1 MPTKQRRTL
10 YPDEAVEAARRN
22 VEQFEWAKRR
32 REEAVEE
39 ADRYLEGYGGL
50 DGLWRLVTSQEIPRS
65 CTVSFKNEAGSP
77 ITGTQFNEEH
87 GSYGWEADPFEAPWK
102 LTDPTCEMQF
112 PTNDFGAYYESGLDE
127 AGEFDPELA
136 DDDLLVNELYPE
148 RGESWGV
155 DDGTGWV
162 DDEGNR
168 YHFVAYYNH
177 WHCWYEIREILQAL
191 RDAFLL
197 DGDREYAQAGIVLLD
212 RVADV
217 YPSLDLSAW
226 GPEAELY
233 NSDAMS
239 GQGRT
244 MGCIW
249 ESVQIRSKL
258 SAYDAFFPVMDDET
272 AVAFLSDKADVYEI
286 EGKGSGDAIRKN
298 VEEGIVREVLPAVE
312 CSQIRGNFG
321 HHQAALAM
329 AGVVLDEPDGY
340 TADALAHVFRPGEYV
355 TEDDGTPWGRHE
367 VTGGDVYPHLVEVV
381 DRDGQANE
389 SPNYNAIVTRSVRE
403 IAEVLD
409 GYDGTDEDLY
419 EHPKVERMLGSR
431 IPLLVLDRFTP
442 HIGDSEETGNPGLNL
457 DEELLVDAAA
467 RYDDPQ
473 LAQAAALAVEDLD
486 EIHGDVFDPDPERHA
501 EVVQETLDA
510 EGPLDLPSGNLAGFG
525 LALLRQ
531 GENSGEPDE
540 TDDRRVAWVGYGRN
554 SGEAGGSWHNHLDT
568 LNLGLFGYGLNLAP
582 DLGYPAL
589 GSTTPKRRNWA
600 ASTVSHNTVVV
611 DAQPQKPQWVS
622 EPKQF
627 ASTGEVDLIDV
638 AAPEVYPQADEYRR
652 TTAMV
657 RFDDERSYVVD
668 FFRVAGGEE
677 HHFSFH
683 AGEGE
688 ATAEGLD
695 LLAQPEGTYAGP
707 DVPRPGF
714 REDTEYNQEVGNGFN
729 YFDAVER
736 DEAPP
741 DSFSVDWDIVDTWDV
756 REDGAEDVGV
766 RLTMCNDLDEVALVD
781 GEAPAKP
788 GNPERLRYLL
798 AKREGE
804 ELDTTFTSV
813 IEPYEGEPVVE
824 SVELVGVEAADGS
837 ETDPGVVRAVKIT
850 LDDGRVDYA
859 IRSSDPSRTYLI
871 DEEIRFQGFFGV
883 YREEGGEPAAAV
895 LSDGTELGPE
905 EGEPVLETDR
915 GRLAGTVADFTREL
929 AHENELVV
937 EFDGDVAEP
946 EIEACVGEWIYVET
960 DHDRNG
966 AYEIQGAEIEGGQV
980 VLDVGDRTTVRG
992 YVDPEEPEQGFEYIP
1007 EEGARFTIPRTYAW
1021 D

>member
-10 YPDEAVEAARRN
+10 YPDTAIEAARRN

-32 REEAVEE
+32 REETIEDAG
-39 ADRYLEGYGGL
+39 RYLEGYGGF

-77 ITGTQFNEEH
+77 ITDTQFNEEY
-87 GSYGWEADPFEAPWK
+87 GSYGWGADPFEAPWK

-112 PTNDFGAYYESGLDE
+112 PTNDFETYYESGLD
-127 AGEFDPELA
+127 ASGEFDPELA
-136 DDDLLVNELYPE
+136 DNDLLVNELYPE
-148 RGESWGV
+148 RGETWGV

-177 WHCWYEIREILQAL
+177 WHRWYEIREILQAL

-197 DGDREYAQAGIVLLD
+197 DGALEYARAGIVLLD

-226 GPEAELY
+226 GPEAKLY

-258 SAYDAFFPVMDDET
+258 SAYDAFFPVMDDEV
-272 AVAFLSDKADVYEI
+272 AIAFLTDRAETYEI
-286 EGKGSGDAIRKN
+286 GEKGSGDAIREN

-329 AGVVLDEPDGY
+329 AGVVLDEPEGY

-355 TEDDGTPWGRHE
+355 TEDDGTTWGRHR
-367 VTGGDVYPHLVEVV
+367 VTGGDVYPHLIEVV

-431 IPLLVLDRFTP
+431 TALLVRDRFTP

-467 RYDDPQ
+467 RYDDPR
-473 LAQAAALAVEDLD
+473 LAQAAALAVDDLD

-501 EVVQETLDA
+501 RVIRETLAA
-510 EGPLDLPSGNLAGFG
+510 EGPLDLPSQNLAGFG

-531 GENSGEPDE
+531 GNSDQ
-540 TDDRRVAWVGYGRN
+540 RRTAWVCYGRN

-589 GSTTPKRRNWA
+589 GSSTPKRRNWS

-611 DAQPQKPQWVS
+611 DAQPQEPQWVS
-622 EPKQF
+622 EPKHF
-627 ASTGEVDLIDV
+627 ARTEWVDLIDV
-638 AAPEVYPQADEYRR
+638 AAPEVYPQTDTYRR

-657 RFDDERSYVVD
+657 RIDDEQSYVVD
-668 FFRVAGGEE
+668 FFRVTGGDQ

-683 AGEGE
+683 AAEGD
-688 ATAEGLD
+688 ATVEGLD

-714 REDTEYNQEVGNGFN
+714 RADTEYNEEVGNGFN

-736 DEAPP
+736 DENPP
-741 DSFSVDWDIVDTWDV
+741 ATFSVDWDIVDTWDI
-756 REDGAEDVGV
+756 REDGAREVGV
-766 RLTMCNDLDEVALVD
+766 RLTMVGDLDEVALVD

-804 ELDTTFTSV
+804 DLNTTFTSV

-824 SVELVGVEAADGS
+824 SVEPVGVEAVDGNEVDS
-837 ETDPGVVRAVKIT
+837 EAVRAVKIT
-850 LDDGRVDYA
+850 LDDGRADYV
-859 IRSSDPSRTYLI
+859 IRSSDASRMYLI
-871 DEEIRFQGFFGV
+871 DDEIRFQGFLGV
-883 YREEGGEPAAAV
+883 YRVDRGEPAVAV
-895 LSDGTELGPE
+895 LSDGTELGSK
-905 EGEPVLETDR
+905 GSEPVLETDH

-937 EFDGDVAEP
+937 EFDGEASE
-946 EIEACVGEWIYVET
+946 ETIEGCVGEWIYVES
-960 DHDRNG
+960 DHERNG
-966 AYEIQGAEIEGGQV
+966 AYEIQGIDVEGEKAV
-980 VLDVGDRTTVRG
+980 VDVGDRTTVRG

-1007 EEGARFTIPRTYAW
+1007 EKGARFAIPQTHAW
-1021 D
+1021 DEGN